1 MDVCYLYL
9 WEVSKIKLKRILV
22 TIVLTLT
29 FLLGNSIVF
38 NPQLLGKDSKF
49 NVVYAA
55 PKGSSGGFKSGGF
68 STTPKSSS
76 PSGGFKSG
84 GFTTTPKSSGG
95 SNSGGFFN
103 TKPKTTTPFGGS
115 SYDSSRRSFFPIPIP
130 IPWGSRGY
138 YGGGYGFGIFS
149 FFWSIIKII
158 IIIAI
163 ILWVLKRFRRR

>member
-1 MDVCYLYL
+1 MR
-9 WEVSKIKLKRILV
+9 KIKLKRILI
-22 TIVLTLT
+22 TLVLTLA
-29 FLLGNSIVF
+29 FVFGNSMVLS
-38 NPQLLGKDSKF
+38 PQLLGKDSKF
-49 NVVYAA
+49 SVVYAA

-84 GFTTTPKSSGG
+84 GFFSTPKSSGG
-95 SNSGGFFN
+95 YSSGGFFN

-138 YGGGYGFGIFS
+138 YGSGYGFGFGLFS

-158 IIIAI
+158 IIISI
-163 ILWVLKRFRRR
+163 ILWIIRRLRRR